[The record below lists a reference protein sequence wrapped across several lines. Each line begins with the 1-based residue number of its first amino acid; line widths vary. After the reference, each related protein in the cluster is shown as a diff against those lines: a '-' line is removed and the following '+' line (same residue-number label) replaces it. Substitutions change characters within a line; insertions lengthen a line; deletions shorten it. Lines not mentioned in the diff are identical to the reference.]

1 MALVV
6 STAVANLAS
15 AQGLSF
21 SLFERY
27 LDSLREEAGIP
38 AISAVVTQDGKVV
51 WERGFGRQD
60 VENSI
65 SASPAT
71 PYLIGDVSQAL
82 GAAFL
87 LRKCMD
93 ESYAQL
99 GDRVTRWVPQYAD
112 AATTI
117 RQLLSHTNAGGR
129 FQYDLRRFADLTQVI
144 EECTHGY
151 YGPGLAQDIF
161 DRFGMTDSVPDR
173 GLASPS
179 SSDRSRFDTRRLDR
193 YRDVVERMAR
203 PYRVEARK
211 RATRSELPSAGLTAA
226 TGIVSTARDLA
237 RFDAALSDGLI
248 IGRSSLAASWT
259 RANSSG
265 TTLPTGLG
273 WFVQGYNG
281 ETLVWQFGHVKEAYS
296 SLILK
301 VPGRRLTL
309 ILLANSDGLSAP
321 FGLERGDVTTSLFAT
336 TFLRLLVQ

>member
-1 MALVV
+1 
-6 STAVANLAS
+6 VADIAS
-15 AQGLSF
+15 AQSLSF

-27 LDSLREEAGIP
+27 LESLREEAGIP
-38 AISAVVTQDGKVV
+38 GLSAVIVQNGTVA

-65 SASPAT
+65 AAT
-71 PYLIGDVSQAL
+71 PTTPYPIGDVSQAL

-87 LRKCMD
+87 LRKCVD
-93 ESYAQL
+93 ESYAEV
-99 GDRVTRWVPQYAD
+99 GDRVVRWVPQYSD
-112 AATTI
+112 ASTTI
-117 RQLLSHTNAGGR
+117 RQLLSHTNAGGG
-129 FQYDLRRFADLTQVI
+129 FAYDLRRFADLTAVI
-144 EECTHGY
+144 EECAHTY
-151 YGPGLAQDIF
+151 YGPSLAQEIF
-161 DRFGMTDSVPDR
+161 DRFGMADSVPHR

-179 SSDRSRFDTRRLDR
+179 STDRARFDARRLER
-193 YRDVVERMAR
+193 YANVLERLAR
-203 PYRVEARK
+203 PYKVDGRK
-211 RATRSELPSAGLTAA
+211 RATRSDLPSAGLTAA
-226 TGIVSTARDLA
+226 TGVVSTVRDLA

-248 IGRSSLAASWT
+248 LGRSSLAASWT

-281 ETLVWQFGHVKEAYS
+281 ETLVWQFGYVRDAYS

-321 FGLERGDVTTSLFAT
+321 FALEKGDVTTSLFAT